1 MTSQDKFLRRLLAC
15 IFAGSS
21 ILAFPGC
28 GMTSRA
34 RQEPDHVYSTTTPQ
48 MLEQQSRGEPVPVQA
63 TYPEEAAAVPKATE
77 EGVGVARIPSQQ
89 PAPVDLMKG
98 HASAGKV
105 QLVSWQ
111 AEQVEQECPP
121 GFYPAEPRVEC
132 DPNGPPI
139 YRRETV
145 AWSSLAEMYPDE
157 YVYDG
162 GDGNYPASVH
172 TPQRSGI
179 ETEDTVAGFTDHTGD
194 QRTAVS
200 NRVAVYAPRFGSVR
214 TVTTLSA
221 DTKVDKAVGARDAL
235 AVGNFKTGRA
245 PHENVHDTILYGVET
260 RDRVDG
266 MNGAMPPAAS
276 QGNSAANQNRKVDE
290 GHEGRY
296 YAGTNTFNRRD
307 RLEIAEGVRNA
318 ITWTRDQYPVISAS
332 TSTASQ
338 VQATF
343 KAQQTVGVEDQRK
356 TKGNLLIIKLADR
369 EEAQSGDVVKFTIRF
384 QNTGD
389 FDVYDVKIV
398 DNLTSRLQYV
408 DGSATI
414 DESHPGEV
422 SVEPNG
428 EGSSVLT
435 FTLDAPLK
443 GHASGTLTFEAQVR

>member
-1 MTSQDKFLRRLLAC
+1 MTSQEKFLRRLLAC
-15 IFAGSS
+15 SLAGSS
-21 ILAFPGC
+21 LLAFPGC

-48 MLEQQSRGEPVPVQA
+48 MLEQQSRGEPVPVEA
-63 TYPEEAAAVPKATE
+63 TYPEDSAETPQASE
-77 EGVGVARIPSQQ
+77 EGAGVARLSSQ
-89 PAPVDLMKG
+89 PTAPVAPMKN
-98 HASAGKV
+98 HSDAGKI

-132 DPNGPPI
+132 DPNGPPL

-145 AWSSLAEMYPDE
+145 AWSGLADMYPDE

-162 GDGNYPASVH
+162 GDGHYPASVH
-172 TPQRSGI
+172 TSIRSGI
-179 ETEDTVAGFTDHTGD
+179 ESEDTVAGFTDHTGD

-214 TVTTLSA
+214 TVTSLSA
-221 DTKVDKAVGARDAL
+221 DTKIDKAAGARDAL

-245 PHENVHDTILYGVET
+245 PHENVHGTNLQGMET

-266 MNGAMPPAAS
+266 MNSSLPPSAS
-276 QGNSAANQNRKVDE
+276 QGNTVANQNRKVDE

-296 YAGTNTFNRRD
+296 YAGSNTFNRRD

-318 ITWTRDQYPVISAS
+318 VTWTREQFPFISAS

-338 VQATF
+338 IRATF

-356 TKGNLLIIKLADR
+356 TKGNLLIVKLADR

-414 DESHPGEV
+414 DEAHPGEV

-435 FTLDAPLK
+435 FTLDGPLK
-443 GHASGTLTFEAQVR
+443 GHASGTITFEAQVR